1 MWDRE
6 IQESGIRRKEI
17 FITTKV
23 WKSYQGY
30 DSTLQACEKLAP
42 EGGSLIHVAE
52 HLGSWI
58 DPKPREDQ
66 QELEELLDLMQPGW
80 RQVIIKKRPLP
91 NMLVSNAV
99 VTAAAGGLA
108 GRPDEKIGDNLY
120 IVGDWVGKE
129 GLLSNA
135 SFASAKRAADLILDA

>member
-1 MWDRE
+1 MEFEGKRSSLL
-6 IQESGIRRKEI
+6 QRSGRA
-17 FITTKV
+17 TKDMILRCKRV
-23 WKSYQGY
+23 R
-30 DSTLQACEKLAP
+30 KLAP

-91 NMLVSNAV
+91 NMLVFNAV

-108 GRPDEKIGDNLY
+108 GRPDEKLETIC
-120 IVGDWVGKE
+120 I
-129 GLLSNA
+129 
-135 SFASAKRAADLILDA
+135 

>member
-1 MWDRE
+1 MEFEGERSSLL
-6 IQESGIRRKEI
+6 QRSGRA
-17 FITTKV
+17 TKDMILRCKRV
-23 WKSYQGY
+23 R
-30 DSTLQACEKLAP
+30 KLAP

-66 QELEELLDLMQPGW
+66 QELEDLLDLMQPGW

-99 VTAAAGGLA
+99 VIAAAGGLA
-108 GRPDEKIGDNLY
+108 GRPDEKLETIC
-120 IVGDWVGKE
+120 I
-129 GLLSNA
+129 
-135 SFASAKRAADLILDA
+135 